1 MRHWTAFHS
10 EGRAAMAIEVGE
22 ITGEP
27 TIVVWPER
35 DDATGERYWTWRIV
49 TAALLSQ
56 ATTKHASPQG
66 AFSEALSNLN
76 YHIGEHNLKLKKLS

>member
-1 MRHWTAFHS
+1 
-10 EGRAAMAIEVGE
+10 MAIEVGE

-49 TAALLSQ
+49 TTTLLSQ
-56 ATTKHASPQG
+56 GSAKHASPQG

-76 YHIGEHNLKLKKLS
+76 CHIEEHNLKLKKLS